1 MGLHDN
7 MNNAM
12 TELKARIVEN
22 VATSKNFNGY
32 ALGGQIDPLQKQIP
46 IQLVKD
52 KALPS
57 PVLQPRDV
65 RYSLY

>member
-1 MGLHDN
+1 MGLYNN

-12 TELKARIVEN
+12 KELKARIVEN

-57 PVLQPRDV
+57 PILQPRDV
-65 RYSLY
+65 RYSLH

>member
-1 MGLHDN
+1 MGLYDN

-12 TELKARIVEN
+12 KELKDRILQN

-32 ALGGQIDPLQKQIP
+32 ALGGQIDPLEKQIP

-57 PVLQPRDV
+57 PILQPRDV
-65 RYSLY
+65 RYSLH

>member
-12 TELKARIVEN
+12 KELKARIVEN

-32 ALGGQIDPLQKQIP
+32 ALGGQINPLQKQIP